1 MASGHAG
8 DLADGAGAIE
18 VLEPGI
24 AVGMHPATEAGKMV
38 LGMLAPAVAGEPIP
52 GGWWGVAAP
61 GALVTGIGP
70 EPRRLGLAG
79 AGGEHVD
86 RRIVGED
93 RFAG

>member
-24 AVGMHPATEAGKMV
+24 AVGMHPA
-38 LGMLAPAVAGEPIP
+38 AVAGEVILRVLAFPVAGEAIP
-52 GGWWGVAAP
+52 GGWWYGATP
-61 GALVTGIGP
+61 GPFVSGIGP